1 MAQYRTDKQ
10 EFTPSGTTV
19 FETQLIATKDGNLV
33 DATNP
38 LPVDIGSG
46 EITLTG
52 DVNIPGNVEI
62 TNDVGNPIPISTN
75 TPIDVN
81 TDLDSVVFTNF
92 KGRDAVRVDDDTV
105 QHTSTNRRKVSEQEI
120 IFFNTF
126 QYDKDDQIWD
136 EELVGNGTATFNQYQ
151 GGVDLTV
158 SDAGD
163 RVTRM
168 SRNVIP
174 YIPGRQNEVTL
185 GVKFTEPTVGVRRRI
200 GMYNSENGFFFEDD
214 GGTYAVVLR
223 RNTSGGVVETRVTR
237 DNWNMDKLDGTGPS
251 GITADPSAMQLV
263 DIEYEWYG
271 TGIVEFKWI
280 IDNYAVSIHRFD
292 TANEEPNT
300 WANTPFL
307 PLCVEIENVSAPVGS
322 YTMYQ
327 GSTSVSA
334 EGLTT
339 KFGREENATTPI
351 GGVNLASADTFLP
364 VLSIRI
370 RPDRLNGVAIPVEF
384 FAGAT
389 TNDDI
394 YFRIFR
400 NAELTGANWSN
411 VGSDSFVQVDT
422 SATSVT
428 GGNATQTGYLPA
440 SFFTSGTGSVIK
452 FPSETIQQL
461 GRNNMGTEPQVFTI
475 TAASPDA
482 GTDVFASL
490 SWVEIR

>member
-1 MAQYRTDKQ
+1 MAQYRTDKN
-10 EFTPSGTTV
+10 EYLPNGTTV
-19 FETQLIATKDGNLV
+19 FETQMLATKDGLV
-33 DATNP
+33 VGSGNP
-38 LPVDIGSG
+38 LPVDIGDG

-62 TNDVGNPIPISTN
+62 TNDVGNPIPVSGTV
-75 TPIDVN
+75 DVN
-81 TDLDSVVFTNF
+81 TSLDSTVFTNF
-92 KGRDAVRVDDDTV
+92 KGRDVVRVDDDTV

-136 EELVGNGTATFNQYQ
+136 EDTVGNGVATFNEFQ

-158 SDAGD
+158 SDVGD
-163 RVTRM
+163 VVKRVT
-168 SRNVIP
+168 RNVIP

-185 GVKFTEPTVGVRRRI
+185 GVKFTEPTLGVRRRI
-200 GMYNSENGFFFEDD
+200 GMYNDENGFFFEDN

-223 RNTSGGVVETRVTR
+223 RNTSGGVVETRVIR
-237 DNWNMDKLDGTGPS
+237 DNWNIDKLDGTGPS

-280 IDNYAVSIHRFD
+280 IDNNAVSVHRFD

-307 PLCVEIENVSAPVGS
+307 PLCVEIENVSAASGT

-327 GSTSVSA
+327 GSASVSA

-339 KFGREENATTPI
+339 RLGREENATTPI

-364 VLSIRI
+364 VISIRL
-370 RPDRLNGVAIPVEF
+370 RPDRLNGVAIPLEF
-384 FAGAT
+384 FAAAT

-394 YFRIFR
+394 YYRIYR
-400 NAELTGANWSN
+400 NATLTGASWSN
-411 VGSDSFVQVDT
+411 VGTDSFVQVDT
-422 SATSVT
+422 SATALT
-428 GGNATQTGYLPA
+428 DGNAIQTGYLPA
-440 SFFTSGTGSVIK
+440 SFFTSGTGSVVK
-452 FPSETIQQL
+452 FPPESIQQL
-461 GRNNMGTEPQVFTI
+461 GRNNMGTEPQIFTI

-490 SWVEIR
+490 SWTEIR